1 MYTKFLKYKKSS
13 RAEILENQDL
23 QPFQKE
29 ALHQN
34 LQKNIAAIQSIV
46 GNSTDIIIRKFQVA
60 GSIHAAVVCTDGL
73 CDPANV
79 SDFVVKS
86 SMQIL
91 DKTLIPDLNNPDTI
105 VQTVKD
111 QLLTFWDVREI
122 SDWKQLYLAV
132 LSGDSV
138 LVLDGCSKA
147 LAAATKGG
155 EGRSVTEPSTQTV
168 IRGPKEGF
176 TESFR
181 TNTSLIRR
189 KIKSPKLWLEEKTIG
204 EVTLTTVGIMY
215 IQGIANEGIVQEVRN
230 RLDGID
236 IDGVLESGYIE
247 DLIQD
252 GVWTPF
258 PTVFNSE
265 RPDVIAA
272 GLLEGRVA
280 ILVDGTPFVLL
291 VPVVLTS
298 FLQAA
303 EDYYQRYDFGTLLR
317 ILRFC
322 SLFIALLL
330 PSLYVAV
337 ASYHQE
343 TLPTSL
349 MLNLAAQREGVPFP
363 PVLEAFLMEVVFE
376 VLREAGVRMPSTVGN
391 TISIVG
397 ALVIGQS
404 AVEAGVVSPA
414 MVIVVSFTAITNFV
428 IPSFSFGIALRLMR
442 FVFLVLAG
450 TLGMY
455 GIAVGLLIFVLHLC
469 SLRSFGVPYLKP
481 FSPFI
486 ADGQKDAL
494 FRFPIWAMN
503 TRPAYTSENVIR
515 EGPNQKPEKP
525 SGDRSRDD
533 E

>member
-1 MYTKFLKYKKSS
+1 MFTNFLKYKKSS
-13 RAEILENQDL
+13 RAEIQENQDF

-29 ALHQN
+29 NLHPKLHN
-34 LQKNIAAIQSIV
+34 NMNTIKAVL
-46 GNSTDIIIRKFQVA
+46 GNSSDVIFREFQIA
-60 GSIHAAVVCTDGL
+60 GGIQAAVVCTDGL
-73 CDPANV
+73 CDPITV

-86 SMQIL
+86 SMHAQ
-91 DKTLIPDLNNPDTI
+91 DKTLIPNLNNPETI
-105 VQTVKD
+105 AQTVKE
-111 QLLTFWDVREI
+111 QLVTFWDIKEI
-122 SDWKQLYLAV
+122 SDWRQLYLAV

-138 LVLDGCSKA
+138 LMLDGCDIA
-147 LAAATKGG
+147 LAAGTRGG
-155 EGRSVTEPSTQTV
+155 ENRSITEPSTQTV

-215 IQGIANEGIVQEVRN
+215 IQGIANESIVQEVRN
-230 RLDGID
+230 RLDGILV
-236 IDGVLESGYIE
+236 DGILESGYIE

-272 GLLEGRVA
+272 GLLEGRIA

-322 SLFIALLL
+322 SLFIALLF
-330 PSLYVAV
+330 PSLYVAI

-349 MLNLAAQREGVPFP
+349 VLNLAAQREGVPFP
-363 PVLEAFLMEVVFE
+363 PILEAFLMEVVFE

-404 AVEAGVVSPA
+404 AVEAGVISPA

-428 IPSFSFGIALRLMR
+428 IPSFNFGIALRLLR

-455 GIAVGLLIFVLHLC
+455 GIAVGLLIFVLHLS

-486 ADGQKDAL
+486 ATEQKDAL

-503 TRPAYTSENVIR
+503 TRPHFASKNIVR
-515 EGPNQKPEKP
+515 EAPDQKPQKP
-525 SGDRSRDD
+525 PGDRSRDD